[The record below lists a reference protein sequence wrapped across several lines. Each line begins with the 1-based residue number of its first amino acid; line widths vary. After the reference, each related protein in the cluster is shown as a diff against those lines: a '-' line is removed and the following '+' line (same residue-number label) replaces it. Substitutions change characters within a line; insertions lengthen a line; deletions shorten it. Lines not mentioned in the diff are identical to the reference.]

1 MTCHSFGLI
10 AGSSFWRELSFGK
23 IFEEQSYIICA
34 EFKMTEFQSM
44 LDFIL
49 DGKLEYCEEDRLKLV
64 EIARIVLPDLKMF
77 VEGNNGTNMT
87 NPRNEQIRDLHLTC
101 KTCFKYFASKT
112 DCKNHTERM
121 HTNKDVY
128 V

>member
-1 MTCHSFGLI
+1 MKCHSIGLT
-10 AGSSFWRELSFGK
+10 AGRSFWRELSFGN
-23 IFEEQSYIICA
+23 IFEKQIYIICT

-49 DGKLEYCEEDRLKLV
+49 DGKLEYCEEERLELV

-87 NPRNEQIRDLHLTC
+87 NPRNEQIRDLHLTFAC
-101 KTCFKYFASKT
+101 KTY
-112 DCKNHTERM
+112 CKNQTELM
-121 HTNKDVY
+121 HTN
-128 V
+128 